1 MKQALERSGI
11 QVIARAA
18 AVLRSLEQEPNGLS
32 LGEIAKRV
40 RLPRSTVQRIVAA
53 LGQEQLLVSATS
65 QARVKLGPALV
76 LLGAAADV
84 GTEKTVRP
92 IMQQLARLADE
103 TVDLSILQTDS
114 AVFVEQIQG
123 TQRLV
128 AVSAVGKAFP
138 LHCTANGKALLAL
151 LAPERRASLL
161 MGRLKRYTQATKTER
176 SALEADLRQVEA
188 SNLALDLEEHSRG
201 ICAIGTAFRDSLGR
215 EFSLS
220 IPVPAA
226 RFARKRQHLS
236 KLLKKAR
243 ADLLARLNV
252 FGTPLS

>member
-1 MKQALERSGI
+1 
-11 QVIARAA
+11 
-18 AVLRSLEQEPNGLS
+18 
-32 LGEIAKRV
+32 
-40 RLPRSTVQRIVAA
+40 VQRIVAA
-53 LGQEQLLVSATS
+53 LGQERLLMSATS

-84 GTEKTVRP
+84 GTEKTARP
-92 IMQQLARLADE
+92 IMQELSRLADE
-103 TVDLSILQTDS
+103 TVDLSIFKADC

-138 LHCTANGKALLAL
+138 LHCTANGKALLSL
-151 LAPERRASLL
+151 LEPERRAGLL
-161 MGRLKRYTQATKTER
+161 KGRLKRYTQATKTER
-176 SALEADLRQVEA
+176 SAVEADLRGAEA
-188 SNLALDLEEHSRG
+188 TGLAFDLQEHSRG
-201 ICAIGTAFRDSLGR
+201 ICAIGTAFRDPLGR

-226 RFARKRQHLS
+226 RFAGKRQQLS

-243 ADLLARLNV
+243 TDLVARLNA
-252 FGTPLS
+252 FGMPPA